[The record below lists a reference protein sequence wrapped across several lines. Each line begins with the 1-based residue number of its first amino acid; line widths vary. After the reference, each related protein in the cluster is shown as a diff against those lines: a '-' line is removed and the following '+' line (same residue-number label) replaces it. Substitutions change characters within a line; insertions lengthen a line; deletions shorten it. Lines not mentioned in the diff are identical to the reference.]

1 MADSPVSA
9 TPPEATGL
17 SLFDG
22 GGDLGERMRAL
33 DWSRTPLGPVAR
45 WPQSL
50 KTCVRIVL
58 TSRQPMFVWWGEELI
73 NLYNDAY
80 RSIVGGKHPAALG
93 QPASVVWREIW
104 DQVGPR
110 AERAMR
116 GNQGTY
122 DEALLLI
129 MERHGYQEET
139 YYTFSYSPVP
149 NERGGTGGILCANS
163 DDTQRIIGERRLAV
177 LSEVAARTVDAR
189 RAEDACSRAAAALEK
204 GQRDVPFA
212 LIYLGQAG
220 SPALALAGAAGIRPG
235 HAAAPVSIEAA
246 SDAPWPVAD
255 VLASHTERI
264 VEDLSAVAG
273 DLPTGAWA
281 QPPTRAVLWPLTPS
295 GQTGRGGVLIVGLN
309 PFRPFDDDYRAFV
322 SLVAG
327 QISAGVANA
336 EAYEEERRRAEALA
350 EIDRAKTAFFSNVS
364 HEFRTPLTLML
375 GPEED
380 ALASPEGALTGENL
394 KAVHRNTLRLLRLVN
409 NLLDFSR
416 IEAGRAKALYEPTDL
431 ATLTADLASAF
442 RSAIERGGLS
452 FEVDCPP
459 LREPAY
465 VDHAMWETIV
475 LNLLSNAFKFTMKGS
490 VRVELRS
497 REGRAELRVVDTGV
511 GIPARELPR
520 MFDRFH
526 RVEVPEA
533 RTYEGSG
540 IGLALVKE
548 LVQLHGGHITVTSQ
562 EGAGTAFTVSI
573 PMGRAH
579 LPADRIGAGHAAGGA
594 APAARAEPFVQ
605 EALRW
610 MDGSGSDG
618 QGVAEQSRRPLPAED
633 EPWDAR
639 VLIADDNADMREYL
653 ARLLGQ
659 HWHVETA
666 SDGVRALEAAQRRR
680 PDLILTDVMMPKL
693 DGFGLLRELRRQPL
707 LAETPVILLSAR
719 AGEESRVE
727 GLEAGADDYL
737 VKPFAAKELL
747 ARVRS
752 HLEGAR
758 LRQAAEAERQRLRLL
773 LGQIPAIVNFF
784 RGPDLVFEYVHPL
797 ATKAY
802 GGRDVLGKPLLEAL
816 PELAAQ
822 EYPAQLRRVLETGE
836 RYEGKEKR
844 VLLADGKGGQ
854 TEKFWNVMYL
864 PVRDARGRVEGV
876 MTFSLDVTDTV
887 RARRLVEEQA
897 AALARASEEAET
909 ARAAAETANRAKDE
923 FLAML
928 GHELRNPLSPILTAL
943 HLMRMRGGET
953 REQAVIERQV
963 GHLVRLVDDLLDI
976 SRITRGKIELRR
988 ESLELAAAVSAGIE
1002 MARPL
1007 LEQRRQRLALD
1018 VPAEGLRLQVD
1029 QNRLAQVVSN
1039 LLTNAA
1045 KYSDQESTV
1054 HVRARREGDW
1064 IRLSVRDEGVGLPP
1078 ELLNRVFDVFFQ
1090 QPQSIDRSKGGLG
1103 LGLAIVRSLTEMHGG
1118 RVSAFSDGP
1127 GKGSEFV
1134 VELPAQAALETA
1146 GVARGPAATAAGATK
1161 AGGQNPRRV
1170 LVVDDN
1176 ADAADTLAD
1185 LLTDLGYVARAAY
1198 DAVSALDLIRSFRPE
1213 LCFLDIGLPVI
1224 DGYEL
1229 ASRVRQMSEAA
1240 GVRLVAVTGY
1250 GRDADRQRA
1259 RAAGFDGHLVKPVSL
1274 ETLDRVLTAGAP
1286 SLAG

>member
-1 MADSPVSA
+1 
-9 TPPEATGL
+9 
-17 SLFDG
+17 
-22 GGDLGERMRAL
+22 
-33 DWSRTPLGPVAR
+33 
-45 WPQSL
+45 
-50 KTCVRIVL
+50 
-58 TSRQPMFVWWGEELI
+58 
-73 NLYNDAY
+73 NDAY
-80 RSIVGGKHPAALG
+80 KSIVGGKHPGALG

-116 GNQGTY
+116 GNEGTY

-149 NERGGTGGILCANS
+149 NEQGGTGGILCANS
-163 DDTQRIIGERRLAV
+163 DDTQRIIGGRRLAV
-177 LSEVAARTVDAR
+177 LREVAARTADAR
-189 RAEDACSRAAAALEK
+189 RAEDACAHAAAALETAR
-204 GQRDVPFA
+204 RDLPFA
-212 LIYLGQAG
+212 LIYLAEAG
-220 SPALALAGAAGIRPG
+220 SPALVLGGATGIPPG
-235 HAAAPVSIEAA
+235 RAVAPARIEQA
-246 SDAPWPVAD
+246 SDSPWPVAE
-255 VLASHTERI
+255 VVASHTERI
-264 VEDLSAVAG
+264 VEDLSSLAG
-273 DLPTGAWA
+273 DLPTGAWE
-281 QPPTRAVLWPLTPS
+281 QPPLRAVVWPLTPS
-295 GQTGRGGVLIVGLN
+295 GQTGRAGALVVGLN
-309 PFRPFDDDYRAFV
+309 PFRPFDDDYRTFV

-375 GPEED
+375 GPQED
-380 ALASPEGALTGENL
+380 ALASPDGTLGGEDL

-442 RSAIERGGLS
+442 RSAIERGGLT

-459 LREPAY
+459 LAQPAY

-490 VRVELRS
+490 VRVQLRS
-497 REGRAELRVVDTGV
+497 RDGRAELRISDTGV
-511 GIPARELPR
+511 GIAARELPR

-562 EGAGTAFTVSI
+562 EGAGTAFTVSL
-573 PMGRAH
+573 PLGRAH
-579 LPADRIGAGHAAGGA
+579 LPADRIGAGQSARAA

-618 QGVAEQSRRPLPAED
+618 RGVTEGSPAPPSGAAARLD
-633 EPWDAR
+633 TR

-659 HWHVETA
+659 HWQVEA
-666 SDGVRALEAAQRRR
+666 VSDGLRALEAAQRRR

-693 DGFGLLRELRRQPL
+693 DGFGLLRELRRQPA
-707 LAETPVILLSAR
+707 LADTPVILLSAR

-752 HLEGAR
+752 HLESAR

-773 LGQIPAIVNFF
+773 LGQVPAIVNFL

-797 ATKAY
+797 AKQAY
-802 GGRDVLGKPLLEAL
+802 GGRDVLGKPLLEAV

-822 EYPAQLRRVLETGE
+822 EYPALLRRVFETGE
-836 RYEGKEKR
+836 RYEGREKR
-844 VLLADGKGGQ
+844 VLLDDGRGGQ
-854 TEKFWNVMYL
+854 TEKFWTLMYL

-876 MTFSLDVTDTV
+876 MTFSLEVTDTV

-897 AALARASEEAET
+897 AALARASQEAEA

-988 ESLELAAAVSAGIE
+988 QSLELAGAVAAGVE

-1007 LEQRRQRLALD
+1007 LEQRRQRLDLD
-1018 VPAEGLRLQVD
+1018 VPSEGLLLQVD
-1029 QNRLAQVVSN
+1029 PNRLAQVVSN

-1045 KYSDQESTV
+1045 KYSDPESTV
-1054 HVRARREGDW
+1054 HVRGRREGAW

-1078 ELLNRVFDVFFQ
+1078 DLLGRVFDIFFQ

-1103 LGLAIVRSLTEMHGG
+1103 L
-1118 RVSAFSDGP
+1118 
-1127 GKGSEFV
+1127 
-1134 VELPAQAALETA
+1134 
-1146 GVARGPAATAAGATK
+1146 
-1161 AGGQNPRRV
+1161 
-1170 LVVDDN
+1170 
-1176 ADAADTLAD
+1176 
-1185 LLTDLGYVARAAY
+1185 
-1198 DAVSALDLIRSFRPE
+1198 
-1213 LCFLDIGLPVI
+1213 
-1224 DGYEL
+1224 
-1229 ASRVRQMSEAA
+1229 
-1240 GVRLVAVTGY
+1240 
-1250 GRDADRQRA
+1250 
-1259 RAAGFDGHLVKPVSL
+1259 
-1274 ETLDRVLTAGAP
+1274 
-1286 SLAG
+1286 